1 MAAWPTIRT
10 EHCSLGGYKV
20 NIPSPQAKEDH
31 APYPFDVRR
40 LVSVRRI
47 NIVLTL
53 IALSLLMINSRQI
66 DRRVRFW
73 LTGKVKIDGLTFYLN
88 PKDGYLTQVVLSY
101 GTYEPEETRVFRSK
115 CRPGD
120 TVIDVGAN
128 VGWYT
133 IIASKFVGN
142 NGRVIAF
149 EPEPENFAIL
159 KRNVLANGCDN
170 VTLEQKALSNAAG
183 ELTLYLDEANKGRHS
198 TVLDWKGKT
207 IKVEALRLDD
217 YLENRFKKVDFVKID
232 VEGAEPM
239 VLEGMKRAVESNP
252 AIRLVV
258 EFAPER
264 WVAAGHQPEQF
275 LDDLIKQGFLI
286 YIIDEAGRQL
296 VPTTSAELLALFKRQ
311 AGVPYTNLFLQR
323 HSD

>member
-1 MAAWPTIRT
+1 M
-10 EHCSLGGYKV
+10 SFLD
-20 NIPSPQAKEDH
+20 PQATKDH
-31 APYPFDVRR
+31 APYRFDLRR
-40 LVSVRRI
+40 LISVRRI

-53 IALSLLMINSRQI
+53 IAVIFLMMNARQI
-66 DRRVRFW
+66 SRRVGFW

-88 PKDGYLTQVVLSY
+88 PKDGYLTQVVLSF
-101 GTYEPEETRVFRSK
+101 GTYEPEETRLFRSK

-133 IIASKFVGN
+133 IIASKLVGK
-142 NGRVIAF
+142 NGSVIAF

-170 VTLEQKALSNAAG
+170 VILEQKALSNAA
-183 ELTLYLDEANKGRHS
+183 ETLTLYLDEVNKGMHS
-198 TVLDWKGKT
+198 IVFDQKGGT

-239 VLEGMKRAVESNP
+239 VLEGMKRAIESHP
-252 AIRLVV
+252 GIRLVV

-264 WVAAGHQPEQF
+264 VVAAGHQPKQYLEGF
-275 LDDLIKQGFLI
+275 IEQGFLI
-286 YIIDEAGRQL
+286 YIIDEGKRQV
-296 VPTTSAELLALFKRQ
+296 VPTTPAEILAQFKGDRNLI
-311 AGVPYTNLFLQR
+311 YTNLFLQR
-323 HSD
+323 DSD